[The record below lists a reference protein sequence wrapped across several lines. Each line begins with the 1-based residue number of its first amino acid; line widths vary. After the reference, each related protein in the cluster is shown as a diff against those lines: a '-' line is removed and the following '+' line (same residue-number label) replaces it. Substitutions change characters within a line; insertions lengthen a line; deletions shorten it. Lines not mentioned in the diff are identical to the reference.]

1 MQKSATIALIG
12 AASAMSINR
21 ESLPED
27 ASFMQVTASAAAKS
41 ESGVRARWV
50 ELPNCFNKWCNF
62 LSDETGKPND
72 PPSANQPSGDF
83 NPLRDDLANAA
94 IADCKGPSPGTG
106 DELVGCPRSTP
117 AEDPPAG
124 GWEATA
130 SKFVYDPVWK
140 TSTLIP
146 DIEHQVQGVG
156 VHDPNT
162 VADIKDHQKAIINQT
177 MQVTGPKG
185 LFSNE
190 FNWESQ
196 SRNSSWDPESGGGVN
211 YTGDMTTETF
221 HGWNPSQ
228 MAATDAPWTDALVF
242 LGEEN

>member
-1 MQKSATIALIG
+1 
-12 AASAMSINR
+12 MSINR

-27 ASFMQVTASAAAKS
+27 ATFMQVTATAAAKT

-50 ELPNCFNKWCNF
+50 ELPNCFAKWCNF
-62 LSDETGKPND
+62 LDIATDKPYATAETD
-72 PPSANQPSGDF
+72 QPSGPYE
-83 NPLRDDLANAA
+83 PLRDDLANAA
-94 IADCKGPSPGTG
+94 IADCKGPVPASGP
-106 DELVGCPRSTP
+106 EVALCSRSTVVPDTP
-117 AEDPPAG
+117 ATSFT
-124 GWEATA
+124 ATA

-140 TSTLIP
+140 TSTVIP
-146 DIEHQVQGVG
+146 DTEHQVQGAG

-185 LFSNE
+185 LFPNE
-190 FNWESQ
+190 FNWDSQ

-221 HGWNPSQ
+221 HGWNPAQ
-228 MAATDAPWTDALVF
+228 MAVTDAPWTDALVF